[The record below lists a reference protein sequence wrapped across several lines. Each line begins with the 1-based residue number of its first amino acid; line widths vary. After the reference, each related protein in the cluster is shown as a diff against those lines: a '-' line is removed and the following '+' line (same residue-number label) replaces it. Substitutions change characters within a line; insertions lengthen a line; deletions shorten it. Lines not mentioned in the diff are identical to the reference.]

1 MIGLAAEQLHRDFL
15 RMARMIHCLRGFI
28 NPSGPGRMKDLAAA
42 IQMRILIVDESSRFR
57 QELAQMLRARWPEA
71 NLEEWDPRRG
81 GPGTALA
88 GGDCDAVLL
97 EARPAGG
104 DGLAWLAQFRGL
116 ANAPPVVLVADQGDS
131 HAALQALKA
140 GAADFVRKSGLT
152 QQGLVRSLE
161 DAIRENEIRR
171 QEIAGMHT
179 PFARTI
185 PLQLNRIGAPVSR
198 PPVAIPGY
206 RTLRMIGEGGMAQV
220 YLAERTRDGLQLVLK
235 VLGPGLRDNGTFL
248 KRFER
253 EYGLIASLENE
264 YVARIYDHGF
274 SGEHPYIAMEYLS
287 GGTLAARI
295 LEGMTSLAALR
306 LTSQIAK
313 ALDAIHSRDIV
324 HRDLK
329 PQNIMFREN
338 GRPVIVDFGLAKDLD
353 STLNLTVQ
361 GEVMATPRYMSPEQ
375 CMGRPADARSD
386 LYSLG
391 AIFYEMIAGH
401 KLFGDE
407 GPAGLIHQH
416 VHGDIPL
423 LPPHLAG
430 YQTILDRLLA
440 KNPDERFQSAR
451 ELFATIAV

>member
-1 MIGLAAEQLHRDFL
+1 
-15 RMARMIHCLRGFI
+15 
-28 NPSGPGRMKDLAAA
+28 
-42 IQMRILIVDESSRFR
+42 MRFLIVDDSSDFR
-57 QELAQMLRARWPEA
+57 RALAQMLRERWPGA
-71 NLEEWDPRRG
+71 SVDEWEPGRG
-81 GPGTALA
+81 GPRAALA
-88 GGDCDAVLL
+88 GGDYAAVLL
-97 EARPAGG
+97 EARSAGG
-104 DGLAWLAQFRGL
+104 DGLAWVAQLRRL
-116 ANAPPVVLVADQGDS
+116 ANAPPVVLIADQGDS

-140 GAADFVRKSGLT
+140 GAADFVRKAGLT
-152 QQGLVRSLE
+152 PQALARAVE
-161 DAIRENEIRR
+161 DAMREDEIRR
-171 QEIAGMHT
+171 QEIAGTHT

-185 PLQLNRIGAPVSR
+185 PLQLNRIGAPIARAPVS
-198 PPVAIPGY
+198 IPGY

-235 VLGPGLRDNGTFL
+235 VLGPGMRDSGTFL

-274 SGEHPYIAMEYLS
+274 SGDHPYIAMEYLS

-295 LEGMTSLAALR
+295 QEGMTSLAALR

-329 PQNIMFREN
+329 PQNIMFRDN

-353 STLNLTVQ
+353 SSLNLTIQ

-391 AIFYEMIAGH
+391 AIFYEMVAGR

-416 VHGDIPL
+416 VHGAIPV

-430 YQTILDRLLA
+430 YQTIIDRLLA
-440 KNPDERFQSAR
+440 KSPDERFQSAR